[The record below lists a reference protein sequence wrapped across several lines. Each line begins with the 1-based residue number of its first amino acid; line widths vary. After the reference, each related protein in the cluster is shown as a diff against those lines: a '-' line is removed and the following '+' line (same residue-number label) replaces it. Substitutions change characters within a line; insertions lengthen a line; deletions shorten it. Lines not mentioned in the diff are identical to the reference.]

1 MSRSD
6 VKDRAFSRKEL
17 LDQDVRF
24 KLKFYYAKNAS
35 YETAHFGTIRLV
47 PSKDAIKDL
56 SVDYDHMK
64 EMIYGEKPSFNEIM
78 ESIAGM
84 EEEINRL
91 HM

>member
-1 MSRSD
+1 
-6 VKDRAFSRKEL
+6 
-17 LDQDVRF
+17 
-24 KLKFYYAKNAS
+24 
-35 YETAHFGTIRLV
+35 
-47 PSKDAIKDL
+47 
-56 SVDYDHMK
+56 MK